1 MKKST
6 FSDTEITV
14 PENIRK
20 VFAESEKYFPTPIQQ
35 FQFFDKYSRFNWDN
49 LRRETWSETVDRS
62 VAFLRELSNDRLHAE
77 EYARIRD
84 FMLKMK
90 ATPSMRLIAMAG
102 EAARR
107 QNIAIYNCS
116 FLPIDSIDAWVEALI
131 ISMSGCGVGFSVEK
145 QFIDKLPKVAYLPS
159 EHIADHFVIPD
170 TTDGWADAVR
180 TGLNHWFFGQDVS
193 FDYSHVRPEGSVLKI
208 KGGRA
213 SGPKPLHD
221 LLDFARKTIL
231 GAQGR
236 QLTPL
241 EAHSIMCM
249 VGQAAVSGGVRRTAM
264 ISLFD
269 FDDKEMRNCKDGDL
283 TGKEYLW
290 NSNNSAVWPETITKT
305 DVVRQFE
312 EMDAGQRGEPGIFSR
327 DSARATMPERR
338 DKTSLFGTNPCGEIT
353 LRPYEFC
360 NLTIAIARPE
370 DTLETLKEKVEVATI
385 IGTIQSMAVSFPG
398 LRPIW
403 EENCKQERLLGTDI
417 NGWRDC
423 PFLVEDN
430 GTGLT
435 ELKNHAVE
443 TNKKYAEILGINQ
456 SASVTCV
463 KPSGNSSQLFNC
475 SSGIHPR
482 HFPYYIRNVR
492 VSTSSSLFKVLK
504 DAGVPMDPENGQ
516 KAEDAITWV
525 IHFPVKSL
533 DGGKFLNELTAIDQC
548 EFWLKAKNNWTEH
561 NPSVT
566 ITYKSEELKDLTEW
580 VWSHKDVIGGMSF
593 LPQTDAKYEQMP
605 YTSITKEEYEKLSSE
620 FPKIDFSRIY
630 LYEKEDMTT
639 AAQELACLAGSCLIE
654 DYSSKNNS

>member
-1 MKKST
+1 MTNRK
-6 FSDTEITV
+6 IV
-14 PENIRK
+14 PEKIKEKFDNS
-20 VFAESEKYFPTPIQQ
+20 AKYFPTAIQQ
-35 FQFFDKYSRFNWDN
+35 FQFFDKYSRFNWDQ
-49 LRRETWSETVDRS
+49 LRRETWEETTDRC
-62 VAFLRELSNDRLHAE
+62 VAFLRELSNDKLHAK

-84 FMLKMK
+84 FMLEMK

-107 QNIAIYNCS
+107 QNICIYNCS
-116 FLPIDSIDAWVEALI
+116 FMPVDSIDAWVEALI

-145 QFIDKLPKVAYLPS
+145 QFVDKLPRVAVNTMGLMEWPT
-159 EHIADHFVIPD
+159 HVIED
-170 TTDGWADAVR
+170 TTEGWANALR
-180 TGLNHWFFGQDVS
+180 EGLTTWFGAGDIN
-193 FDYSHVRPEGSVLKI
+193 FDYSHIRPEGTVLKV

-221 LLDFARKTIL
+221 LLDFARKTIQ
-231 GAQGR
+231 GAWGR

-269 FDDKEMRNCKDGDL
+269 FDDDEMRNCKNGDL

-290 NSNNSAVWPETITKT
+290 NSNNSAVWPKDISKEDVTK
-305 DVVRQFE
+305 QFKD
-312 EMDAGQRGEPGIFSR
+312 MDEGQRGEPGIFSR
-327 DSARATMPERR
+327 DSARHTMPERR
-338 DKTSLFGTNPCGEIT
+338 DKTPLFGTNPCGEIT

-360 NLTIAIARPE
+360 NLTIAVARPE
-370 DTLETLKEKVEVATI
+370 DTFETLKEKVEVATI
-385 IGTIQSMAVSFPG
+385 IGTIQSMAVNFPG

-403 EENCKQERLLGTDI
+403 KENCSEERLLGTDI

-423 PFLVEDN
+423 PY
-430 GTGLT
+430 LT
-435 ELKNHAVE
+435 EDDGNGIAKLRDHTVAV
-443 TNKKYAEILGINQ
+443 NKKYAEMLDIPQ
-456 SASVTCV
+456 SSSITCV

-492 VSTSSSLFKVLK
+492 VSTSSPLFKVLK

-525 IHFPVKSL
+525 IHFPVKAL
-533 DGGKFLNELTAIDQC
+533 DGGKFLDEVTAIDQC

-566 ITYKSEELKDLTEW
+566 ITYKTEELRDLIEW
-580 VWSHKDVIGGMSF
+580 VWKYKDVVGGMSF
-593 LPQTDAKYEQMP
+593 LPKVDAKYNQMP
-605 YTSITKEEYEKLSSE
+605 YTKISKDEYEKLAIN
-620 FPKIDFSRIY
+620 FPNIDFSHLY
-630 LYEKEDMTT
+630 LYEKDDMTE
-639 AAQELACLAGSCLIE
+639 AAQTLSCFAGACEI
-654 DYSSKNNS
+654 DYSSSNNSKV